1 MKCTIK
7 QLSEELQLS
16 RNTVAKA
23 LKNSDEVSLK
33 TKQLVVKKAQEL
45 NYKNIDEELLSSIN
59 ARSVDEPATLNN
71 GSIMFLTRTYAPDSE
86 FWTTVLTGI
95 ESILSSANYHLVIG
109 IMSEND
115 LNNLEFPSAL

>member
-59 ARSVDEPATLNN
+59 ARSVDELLLSTMDLLC
-71 GSIMFLTRTYAPDSE
+71 FLHVHMP
-86 FWTTVLTGI
+86 
-95 ESILSSANYHLVIG
+95 
-109 IMSEND
+109 
-115 LNNLEFPSAL
+115 

>member
-59 ARSVDEPATLNN
+59 ARSVDEPATTMDLLC
-71 GSIMFLTRTYAPDSE
+71 FLHVHMPLIPNFGPPY
-86 FWTTVLTGI
+86 
-95 ESILSSANYHLVIG
+95 
-109 IMSEND
+109 
-115 LNNLEFPSAL
+115 